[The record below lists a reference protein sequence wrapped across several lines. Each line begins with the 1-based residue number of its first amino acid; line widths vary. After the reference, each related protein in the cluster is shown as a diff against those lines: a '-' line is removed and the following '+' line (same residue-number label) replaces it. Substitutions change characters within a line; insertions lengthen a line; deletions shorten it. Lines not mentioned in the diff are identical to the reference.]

1 MALVG
6 AAFSAPPHRGECQSG
21 FPTMTKDL
29 KSVPGFNRIWLGLF
43 AFAGVLACCG
53 TAARAQQFSADLV
66 IMQHD
71 GTAVTSAGRLRVSGD
86 KVRIETP
93 ELADGFFLIDGSA
106 PSAYFVRPA
115 TRVFMDAKQSSRLI
129 RLFVPVDPT
138 NPCRQWQAMA
148 RLAGIAEQGDWHCE
162 RMGEETTGVRNTVGY
177 RAVSASGREFL
188 GWIDVTRKFPL
199 RIRTEDGSVVEAE
212 NIRDEPQAA
221 SSFEIPSGYGRFDPL
236 ALVRQIKQSDV
247 WVAGGKDSP
256 PSHP

>member
-1 MALVG
+1 MRRFT
-6 AAFSAPPHRGECQSG
+6 AANLPKRI
-21 FPTMTKDL
+21 PTMTKDL
-29 KSVPGFNRIWLGLF
+29 MSVPGFNRAWLNLF
-43 AFAGVLACCG
+43 AVAGFLACCS

-66 IMQHD
+66 IKQHD
-71 GTAVTSAGRLRVSGD
+71 GAAAIPAGRVRVFGD

-93 ELADGFFLIDGSA
+93 ELADGFFLIDGSTPA
-106 PSAYFVRPA
+106 AYFVRPA
-115 TRVFMDAKQSSRLI
+115 TQVFMNAKQSSRLT
-129 RLFVPVDPT
+129 RLFVPVDPAD
-138 NPCRQWQAMA
+138 PCRQWQAMA

-199 RIRTEDGSVVEAE
+199 RIRTEDGAVVAAE

-221 SSFEIPSGYGRFDPL
+221 SSFEIPSGYRRFDPL